1 MNPWKYK
8 VENEVARSA
17 TEIFGNFA
25 TPMNENAIEIMSSR
39 ASLDTSLELS
49 SLVL

>member
-1 MNPWKYK
+1 MNPWEYK

-17 TEIFGNFA
+17 TENFGNFVN
-25 TPMNENAIEIMSSR
+25 PMNRNAIEIMTSR